1 MKPRGAKEMFEHP
14 IMLDETLD
22 RLEESLKALQSK
34 PDNRRRWTRQAI
46 ERLRVSELAAQ
57 YVLQQLSRAGL
68 SAQDEIWDAAVK
80 DAVFELRK
88 AGKIR

>member
-1 MKPRGAKEMFEHP
+1 MAEHP

-22 RLEESLKALQSK
+22 RLEESLKALHSK

-57 YVLQQLSRAGL
+57 YVIEQLSRTGL
-68 SAQDEIWDAAVK
+68 SAQEQIWDEAVK
-80 DAVFELRK
+80 DAVFALRK

>member
-1 MKPRGAKEMFEHP
+1 MAEHP

-22 RLEESLKALQSK
+22 RLEESLKRLQTK

-57 YVLQQLSRAGL
+57 YVIQQLSRSGL
-68 SAQDEIWDAAVK
+68 AVQEEIWDEAVR
-80 DAVFELRK
+80 DAVVALRK
-88 AGKIR
+88 AGRIR

>member
-1 MKPRGAKEMFEHP
+1 MAEHP

-22 RLEESLKALQSK
+22 RLEESLKRLHTK

-46 ERLRVSELAAQ
+46 ERLRVSELAAE
-57 YVLQQLSRAGL
+57 YLLVRYAGGNEKL
-68 SAQDEIWDAAVK
+68 WKEAQEFAIT
-80 DAVFELRK
+80 ELRK

>member
-1 MKPRGAKEMFEHP
+1 MSEHP

-22 RLEESLKALQSK
+22 KFEESLKRLHTK
-34 PDNRRRWTRQAI
+34 PDNRRRWARQAI

-57 YVLQQLSRAGL
+57 YVIEQLSRNGL
-68 SAQDEIWDAAVK
+68 AAQEQIWDEAVK
-80 DAVFELRK
+80 DAVFALRK

>member
-1 MKPRGAKEMFEHP
+1 MAEHP
-14 IMLDETLD
+14 IMLNETLD
-22 RLEESLKALQSK
+22 RLEESLKRLHSK

-57 YVLQQLSRAGL
+57 YVIQQLCRSGL
-68 SAQDEIWDAAVK
+68 AAQETIWDEAVR
-80 DAVFELRK
+80 DAVFALRK

>member
-1 MKPRGAKEMFEHP
+1 MAEHP

-22 RLEESLKALQSK
+22 RLEETLKRLPTK

-57 YVLQQLSRAGL
+57 YVIEQLSRAGL
-68 SAQDEIWDAAVK
+68 SANEQIWDEAVR
-80 DAVFELRK
+80 DAVFALRK